1 VVGKRLDTLLPAE
14 ASQQTRDFFTSA
26 ERENRLGEFYMT
38 WVRPDGESMPLEM
51 NWAPV
56 RDEHGKV
63 IAGEIFARDMRER
76 AKAERGATL
85 MMRELDHRVKNT
97 LATVQAI
104 AQQTLRGSA
113 SVEDLQDAFMA
124 RLMSLSKTHNLLARE
139 GWSGADLQELVQGEL
154 QPYQR
159 SDGAHVEIRGEPVT
173 LSSKAALALSMA
185 LHELATNAAKYGAL
199 SVPSGVVAVHWEL
212 ATENSQHLHLRWAE
226 RGGPQVSQPA
236 RFGFGHRLITEGL
249 AYELDGD
256 VVLEFAPTGVVCEMD
271 IPIPAPP
278 PTVTE

>member
-1 VVGKRLDTLLPAE
+1 
-14 ASQQTRDFFTSA
+14 
-26 ERENRLGEFYMT
+26 
-38 WVRPDGESMPLEM
+38 
-51 NWAPV
+51 
-56 RDEHGKV
+56 
-63 IAGEIFARDMRER
+63 
-76 AKAERGATL
+76 
-85 MMRELDHRVKNT
+85 
-97 LATVQAI
+97 VQAI
-104 AQQTLRGSA
+104 AQQTLRGAA
-113 SVEDLQDAFMA
+113 SVEDFQDAFMA
-124 RLMSLSKTHNLLARE
+124 RLMSLSKTHNLLAHG
-139 GWSGADLQELVQGEL
+139 GWSGTGLRELVEGEL
-154 QPYQR
+154 QPYQHDDEAR
-159 SDGAHVEIRGEPVT
+159 VEIRGEPVI

-212 ATENSQHLHLRWAE
+212 ATENSQHLNLRWAE